1 MKKLLLLSSILAIS
15 TTIFGTGMSSSD
27 DLKVTAQIIKPLS
40 ITTKEVNFG
49 IITVGQKNIST
60 EGTSGDGK
68 IEVNGEANSNVRFQL
83 DGLHNAG
90 KRSSSIILKTNDSAN
105 TLSANLTGAN
115 LTGVNSSSSES
126 STNLAEL
133 FDRQY
138 TLNENGSIAFIIH
151 GTIPDVPEGTA
162 SGLYTGTVKITAEY
176 DFNSNK

>member
-60 EGTSGDGK
+60 EGTSGDGE
-68 IEVNGEANSNVRFQL
+68 ITVTGEPYSNVRFQL

-90 KRSSSIILKTNDSAN
+90 KTSSSIILKTNDSTN
-105 TLSANLTGAN
+105 TLSANLK
-115 LTGVNSSSSES
+115 GVNSSSSSES
-126 STNLAEL
+126 STNLANL
-133 FDRQY
+133 FDRQHA
-138 TLNENGSIAFIIH
+138 LNENGSIAFIIH